1 MDLPVGRKWPD
12 RSALCQ
18 SNRNLF
24 RITITSSGE
33 RHDYTDRVALTLC
46 GGGGSFSSVYESFGE
61 GKSKLCILSLI
72 AIARCGKEGVKGTL
86 KCLGSLF

>member
-1 MDLPVGRKWPD
+1 MNGSGQMDRT
-12 RSALCQ
+12 ALCQ
-18 SNRNLF
+18 SHRYLF

-33 RHDYTDRVALTLC
+33 RHDYPDRVALTLC
-46 GGGGSFSSVYESFGE
+46 GGGGLFSSVSESVGE

-72 AIARCGKEGVKGTL
+72 TIARCGKEGVKGAL